1 MDEPRREPDQT
12 RKLLKIFGVKV
23 TDYEERSR
31 GLLERAA
38 TASGEERTALLA
50 EALELTADMN
60 QWLREITNHVLETQ
74 TRVLAALGQGAR
86 PEIKGG
92 RSRSTS

>member
-1 MDEPRREPDQT
+1 MDEPRREPDPT

-38 TASGEERTALLA
+38 GASGEDRTALLA
-50 EALELTADMN
+50 EALELTADLN
-60 QWLREITNHVLETQ
+60 RWLREITSHVLETQ
-74 TRVLAALGQGAR
+74 TRVLSELVGAGK
-86 PEIKGG
+86 PAK
-92 RSRSTS
+92 

>member
-1 MDEPRREPDQT
+1 MEEPRREPDPT

-38 TASGEERTALLA
+38 TASGEDRTALLA

-60 QWLREITNHVLETQ
+60 QWLREITSHVLATEM
-74 TRVLAALGQGAR
+74 RVLAELGRIAR
-86 PEIKGG
+86 PEIKDG
-92 RSRSTS
+92 RPRSTS